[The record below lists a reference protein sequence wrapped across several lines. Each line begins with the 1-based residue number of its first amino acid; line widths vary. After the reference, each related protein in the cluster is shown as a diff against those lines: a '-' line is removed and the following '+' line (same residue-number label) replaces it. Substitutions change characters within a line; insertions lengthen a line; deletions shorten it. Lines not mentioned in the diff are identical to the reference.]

1 MNENDLQRA
10 VAKVLDYSGLT
21 WFHPPMEGF
30 RNPRTGGHMK
40 AKGMKAGIPDCMILQ
55 PFAVKVEV
63 PMTKARAFTL
73 EDLAAGKTSVVE
85 TRVTCGLALELKVG
99 KNKPTP
105 AQLEWADKLRAC
117 SWRVEVCRS
126 MDEVLAVLRE
136 CYPDRFAI

>member
-30 RNPRTGGHMK
+30 RNPRTGGPMK

-55 PFAVKVEV
+55 PFRKYGDVDGFSGQAWQTVN
-63 PMTKARAFTL
+63 
-73 EDLAAGKTSVVE
+73 
-85 TRVTCGLALELKVG
+85 GLALELKVG

-136 CYPDRFAI
+136 CYPERFATI

>member
-1 MNENDLQRA
+1 MNRISPKRKQTAKLKDRTGNENDIQRA

-40 AKGMKAGIPDCMILQ
+40 AKGMKAGVPDCLIFNQ
-55 PFAVKVEV
+55 CFSGAE
-63 PMTKARAFTL
+63 R
-73 EDLAAGKTSVVE
+73 
-85 TRVTCGLALELKVG
+85 GLALELKVG

-105 AQLEWADKLRAC
+105 AQLQWADKLRAC

-126 MDEVLAVLRE
+126 MDEVLSVLRE
-136 CYPDRFAI
+136 CYPDRFD

>member
-1 MNENDLQRA
+1 MTENDLQRA

-30 RNPRTGGHMK
+30 RTPRSGGHMK
-40 AKGMKAGIPDCMILQ
+40 AKGSKAGVPDCMIFQ
-55 PFAVKVEV
+55 PFRTYGPVDGF
-63 PMTKARAFTL
+63 P
-73 EDLAAGKTSVVE
+73 GE
-85 TRVTCGLALELKVG
+85 TWQTVHGLALELKVG

-117 SWRVEVCRS
+117 GWRVEVCRS

-136 CYPDRFAI
+136 CYPAKFTM

>member
-55 PFAVKVEV
+55 PFRKYGDVDGFSGQAWQTVN
-63 PMTKARAFTL
+63 
-73 EDLAAGKTSVVE
+73 
-85 TRVTCGLALELKVG
+85 GLALELKVG
-99 KNKPTP
+99 KNKPTS
-105 AQLEWADKLRAC
+105 AQLEWAGKLRAC

-136 CYPDRFAI
+136 CYPEKFATI